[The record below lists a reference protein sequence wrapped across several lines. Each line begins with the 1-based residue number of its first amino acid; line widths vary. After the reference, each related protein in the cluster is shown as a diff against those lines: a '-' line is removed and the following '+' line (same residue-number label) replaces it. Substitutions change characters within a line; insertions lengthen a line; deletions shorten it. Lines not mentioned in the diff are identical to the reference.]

1 MSMALPARM
10 DAVATSHG
18 SGAATGRAGWLACGR
33 GIGENSQGLAVCGTS
48 GYHLIPGL
56 GR

>member
-33 GIGENSQGLAVCGTS
+33 GIGENSQGPAVCGTS

>member
-18 SGAATGRAGWLACGR
+18 SGEDAAVRHQPRQQRRPICAMLKAAP
-33 GIGENSQGLAVCGTS
+33 EEPL
-48 GYHLIPGL
+48 
-56 GR
+56 